1 MQPDALVSLHRAFLS
16 SERISSRYMRVPSL
30 SCIEKPF
37 KRPVK
42 KLFEKFP
49 EKFPEKYPKKCY
61 KEFYQ
66 ELYKEL
72 YKKPSQRTIW
82 RFNRRFFFKC

>member
-49 EKFPEKYPKKCY
+49 EKYPKKFY
-61 KEFYQ
+61 KEF
-66 ELYKEL
+66 YKEL

-82 RFNRRFFFKC
+82 WFNRRFF